1 MKKRR
6 FRIYFT
12 NDTCSCFKATEKQ
25 IKSII
30 KQYSNVKKVVEIKR
44 NLLTKEEDYC
54 IIKM

>member
-12 NDTCSCFKATEKQ
+12 NDTCSCFNVTEKQ

-54 IIKM
+54 IIKA

>member
-12 NDTCSCFKATEKQ
+12 NDTCSCFKTTEKQ
-25 IKSII
+25 IKNII

-44 NLLTKEEDYC
+44 NPLTKEEDYC
-54 IIKM
+54 IIRV